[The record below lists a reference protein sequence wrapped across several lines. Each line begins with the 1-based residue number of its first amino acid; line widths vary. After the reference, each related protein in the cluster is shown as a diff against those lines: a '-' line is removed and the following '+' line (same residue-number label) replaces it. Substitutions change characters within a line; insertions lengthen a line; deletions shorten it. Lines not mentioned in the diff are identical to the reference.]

1 MIEGSEVDEIVG
13 GMGCDDK
20 LIGRAE
26 LHGGPEI
33 GKSKRYSATMVN
45 IARISQ

>member
-13 GMGCDDK
+13 GMGSDDK
-20 LIGRAE
+20 LFGRTE

-33 GKSKRYSATMVN
+33 RESKRDGATIVN